1 LILILRSAGDDA
13 GDLLAK
19 ASFFGSDH
27 FRSPKPAALKPPFKL
42 FSDRLAPLGF
52 FPRSPRRPC

>member
-13 GDLLAK
+13 GDLLAQ

-27 FRSPKPAALKPPFKL
+27 LRSPPPAALKAAFKL
-42 FSDRLAPLGF
+42 FSDRLALVSF
-52 FPRSPRRPC
+52 FPRSLSRPC